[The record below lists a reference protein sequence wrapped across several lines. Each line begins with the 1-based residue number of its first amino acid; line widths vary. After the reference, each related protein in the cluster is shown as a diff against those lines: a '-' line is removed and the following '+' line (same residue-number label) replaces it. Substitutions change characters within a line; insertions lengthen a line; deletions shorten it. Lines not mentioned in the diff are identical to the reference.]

1 VAQVDDRDLRGGV
14 NLNGCWSLSFQ
25 RSAVQCPPEAVR
37 CPRDVFGAVEEVRA
51 DANSPPGDGRPHPVL
66 LQPASQGVD
75 VGPTGSAA
83 HSRAG
88 VQSTAGTFSVVGA
101 ALVFQVG
108 EAGGEDGVNLG
119 GQGDG
124 GDDLVR
130 R

>member
-1 VAQVDDRDLRGGV
+1 MAQVDDRDLRGGV
-14 NLNGCWSLSFQ
+14 NPNGCWSLSFQ

-37 CPRDVFGAVEEVRA
+37 CPRDAFGAVEEVRA
-51 DANSPPGDGRPHPVL
+51 DANSPPGDGRPHPIL
-66 LQPASQGVD
+66 LEPASE
-75 VGPTGSAA
+75 TGNHPQSA
-83 HSRAG
+83 
-88 VQSTAGTFSVVGA
+88 AGTFSVVGA

-119 GQGDG
+119 GQGYG